1 VAHEGHRFSR
11 RDGAGNDRRGRALSG
26 AGGGQSRRARAG
38 AGAACADRRIVSRGD
53 DVDPGRLVSDG
64 LEERRAPGPPGD
76 PGGVLHGP
84 HGGDGE
90 GYRECWSAS
99 ACSQPIRVPADESE
113 SQLAGC
119 NWEDDQQEHPINC
132 VTFEQAVSFCLFVDG
147 RLPTE
152 AEWEFAARGTDG
164 RIFPW
169 GNKAPGKKQL
179 LWEPTH
185 KDHGTFPVG
194 SFPAGAS
201 PFGLLDMA
209 GNVHE
214 LTADWFGEYQTG
226 AATDPKGPA
235 SGDAHPARGG
245 GWATSGASNVHAT
258 HRVRFPA
265 ATRRDDLGFRCV
277 RAAQDAAAAP
287 SPK

>member
-1 VAHEGHRFSR
+1 MKTAVFRLAMALATTG
-11 RDGAGNDRRGRALSG
+11 GAALP
-26 AGGGQSRRARAG
+26 GGQAEAKGGAPAPAAG
-38 AGAACADRRIVSRGD
+38 SCPAGMISI
-53 DVDPGRLVSDG
+53 
-64 LEERRAPGPPGD
+64 
-76 PGGVLHGP
+76 PGGSFQMGSKSDAPPVHPVTLAP
-84 HGGDGE
+84 YCMDRTE
-90 GYRECWSAS
+90 VTVKAYRECWSAS
-99 ACSQPIRVPADESE
+99 ACSPPIRLPADESE

-119 NWEDDQQEHPINC
+119 NWEDDRQEHPINC

-164 RIFPW
+164 RVFPW

-185 KDHGTFPVG
+185 KDHGTVAVG

-209 GNVHE
+209 GSVHE
-214 LTADWFGEYQTG
+214 WTADWFGEYQTG

-245 GWATSGASNVHAT
+245 GWATSGAANVQAT
-258 HRVRFPA
+258 HRVRFPP

-277 RAAQDAAAAP
+277 RAAKVAAAAP

>member
-1 VAHEGHRFSR
+1 MRITVFRLAMVLAATG
-11 RDGAGNDRRGRALSG
+11 GAALSVG
-26 AGGGQSRRARAG
+26 QAEAKRSAPVPAPAPIAASCPAGTLP
-38 AGAACADRRIVSRGD
+38 I
-53 DVDPGRLVSDG
+53 
-64 LEERRAPGPPGD
+64 
-76 PGGVLHGP
+76 PGGSFQMGSK
-84 HGGDGE
+84 GE
-90 GYRECWSAS
+90 APPVHPVTLAPYCMDRTEVTLKAYRECWSAS

-113 SQLAGC
+113 GQLAGC
-119 NWEDDQQEHPINC
+119 NWDDNDREEHPINC

-164 RIFPW
+164 RMFPW
-169 GNKAPGKKQL
+169 GNKVPGKKQL
-179 LWEPTH
+179 LWMPTH
-185 KDHGTFPVG
+185 KDRGTSPVG

-209 GNVHE
+209 GSVQE
-214 LTADWFGEYQTG
+214 WTADWFGEYQAG

-245 GWATSGASNVHAT
+245 GWATSGAANVQAT
-258 HRVRFPA
+258 HRVRFPS

-277 RAAQDAAAAP
+277 RAANAAAALAP
-287 SPK
+287 N